1 MPNLVADWT
10 LQERRDA
17 RSASRQCARSAPTQ
31 DALRKRAARSASARS
46 AKREARSARREARSA
61 KRVRYIYYMA
71 GRAGF
76 CSGRPASACRR
87 CLTAR
92 PPSVAR
98 ATGRPPRPRQL
109 RERAPSLS
117 HAARAGLLLQFVSR
131 VGSGVRSLQSAPKS
145 EAFRARK
152 SRRSSEV
159 CARGSC
165 LNRRTMC
172 RKPNNYQ
179 KAKDTQKRKA
189 MFSSFRRYSS
199 GS

>member
-1 MPNLVADWT
+1 MPKAEQLSEGKGHAKNARRCSPVLDATLREVKTPEPVRDLASKGQNQFVIYASFRETLVPTPNPTKAQQDT
-10 LQERRDA
+10 EKRRSFPDETHVRLKGRCVCDA
-17 RSASRQCARSAPTQ
+17 RFTPG
-31 DALRKRAARSASARS
+31 
-46 AKREARSARREARSA
+46 REAR
-61 KRVRYIYYMA
+61 KN
-71 GRAGF
+71 G
-76 CSGRPASACRR
+76 
-87 CLTAR
+87 
-92 PPSVAR
+92 
-98 ATGRPPRPRQL
+98 PRPKDT
-109 RERAPSLS
+109 A
-117 HAARAGLLLQFVSR
+117 
-131 VGSGVRSLQSAPKS
+131 GVRSLQSAPKS

-189 MFSSFRRYSS
+189 MFSSFRRYFS